1 MPGQWRRPFRR
12 VHRPRLTFCMN
23 GCKGLSMHESQDDTS
38 KAAVDMP
45 KRWRSKALGDRLER
59 HAGLVFIAPAVF
71 AVLFLIGYPL
81 IWNLYMSLQKW
92 ELGSRPPRVHWPC
105 KLHHGAVGPQ
115 VSSGRRQDVVLLGP
129 CHSDTYS
136 PGIGGRARLQPTVLR
151 ARVSAVRLRFA
162 NDGDTR
168 RRRAYLAIDVPS
180 RVRRAELFPELG
192 QSTAQLMGCLVQ
204 DCYPKRRTGGVVSS
218 NSVCRTRHTWGAGSL
233 AS

>member
-59 HAGLVFIAPAVF
+59 HAGLVFIAPRGFRRAVSHR
-71 AVLFLIGYPL
+71 L
-81 IWNLYMSLQKW
+81 SLDLEPVHEPPEMGTGQP
-92 ELGSRPPRVHWPC
+92 PPRVHWPC

-151 ARVSAVRLRFA
+151 ARVSAVR
-162 NDGDTR
+162 
-168 RRRAYLAIDVPS
+168 
-180 RVRRAELFPELG
+180 
-192 QSTAQLMGCLVQ
+192 
-204 DCYPKRRTGGVVSS
+204 SS
-218 NSVCRTRHTWGAGSL
+218 LCR
-233 AS
+233 